1 MFSIL
6 NHIICLYFMLGLMWW
21 KTKVTLNVWMRSW
34 TQTFCVQKVKTKTF
48 SVSLPFSAT
57 VLDSETSPNL
67 SGSHVTWV
75 RRCGPHYC
83 CTERIIRK
91 AISFIYESNI
101 IKNQMSIFWI
111 VNIDDSGRS
120 EKITS
125 NNSRHL
131 ELVLLRKL
139 RQNIVNIIS
148 CCIYIYEII
157 SIYFEDLVFIR
168 QI

>member
-1 MFSIL
+1 
-6 NHIICLYFMLGLMWW
+6 
-21 KTKVTLNVWMRSW
+21 
-34 TQTFCVQKVKTKTF
+34 
-48 SVSLPFSAT
+48 
-57 VLDSETSPNL
+57 
-67 SGSHVTWV
+67 
-75 RRCGPHYC
+75 
-83 CTERIIRK
+83 
-91 AISFIYESNI
+91 
-101 IKNQMSIFWI
+101 MSIFWI